1 MMTHLEKSSR
11 DGWVLHKSDRIYTL
25 GNATNIWFGENSRKS
40 SHIITDVIESWVAKL
55 VAPMLVPA
63 ALRVRI
69 QTSLK
74 NHKWATKAN
83 ERPTHSSQQKKILK
97 NYGICFLSTWYL
109 FYVVDISTR
118 QHSEVAVGG
127 GGGEGR
133 RGSVEQAC
141 LLILSVVI
149 RDASDWCLSAL

>member
-1 MMTHLEKSSR
+1 
-11 DGWVLHKSDRIYTL
+11 LHKSDRIYTL
-25 GNATNIWFGENSRKS
+25 GNATNIWFGENRRKS
-40 SHIITDVIESWVAKL
+40 SHIITDVIESQVAKL
-55 VAPMLVPA
+55 VVLMLVPA

-74 NHKWATKAN
+74 NLKWANMRGLHTVA
-83 ERPTHSSQQKKILK
+83 HQKNILK
-97 NYGICFLSTWYL
+97 NYDICFLFTCYL

-127 GGGEGR
+127 GGGGGR

-141 LLILSVVI
+141 LLILSVI
-149 RDASDWCLSAL
+149 RAASD